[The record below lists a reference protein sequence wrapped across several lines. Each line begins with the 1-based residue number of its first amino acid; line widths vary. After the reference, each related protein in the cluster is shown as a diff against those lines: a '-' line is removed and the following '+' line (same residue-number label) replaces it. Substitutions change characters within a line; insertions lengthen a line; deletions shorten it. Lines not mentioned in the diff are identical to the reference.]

1 MSDNRNTPVQQ
12 PSLFSEAN
20 ATFAVKPSVKPPSYI
35 KDHRKRLRERFI
47 NGGADAVPDYEL
59 LELVLFRAIPR
70 HDVKPL
76 ARKLLE
82 TFGDFNGVL
91 SATRAQLL
99 DIEGVG
105 ASIAVE
111 LKIIE
116 AAAHRLSRA
125 KVIGKHVLSSWQALL
140 EYCQATLAHKKTEEF
155 HVLFLDRKNHLI
167 QDDCLGRGTV
177 DHVPVYPR
185 EIVKRALELD
195 ASALILVHNHPS
207 DDLTPSQ
214 QDIAMTERIMVAA
227 DAVGV
232 VVHDHLVIGKSSEV
246 SFRSEGLI

>member
-1 MSDNRNTPVQQ
+1 MLKLSLAIWLSLIFFNQARRQLMHVRQ
-12 PSLFSEAN
+12 PQHLRLNHRF
-20 ATFAVKPSVKPPSYI
+20 KLPSYI

-125 KVIGKHVLSSWQALL
+125 KVIGKHVLSSW
-140 EYCQATLAHKKTEEF
+140 
-155 HVLFLDRKNHLI
+155 
-167 QDDCLGRGTV
+167 
-177 DHVPVYPR
+177 
-185 EIVKRALELD
+185 
-195 ASALILVHNHPS
+195 
-207 DDLTPSQ
+207 
-214 QDIAMTERIMVAA
+214 
-227 DAVGV
+227 
-232 VVHDHLVIGKSSEV
+232 
-246 SFRSEGLI
+246 